1 MEFLKA
7 RSANV
12 LRGPRPMIFRVS
24 KEESVLFAIAPRD
37 PVTTRNIAR
46 FQIQLYCYLWK
57 QLCIFGD
64 LAVVSFLKV
73 PSVLADRHVD
83 YLYPSLVYHYQVR
96 FEGT

>member
-37 PVTTRNIAR
+37 PITTGNTLPGSR
-46 FQIQLYCYLWK
+46 LLCCYLWK
-57 QLCIFGD
+57 QWCIFGD

-83 YLYPSLVYHYQVR
+83 YLDPSLVYHYQVR